1 MKYPEGY
8 IRIHAFQV
16 IHDYEDYGDFENEMV
31 RFGIEELDPIPSPT
45 AKDPHYGLFCRH
57 CAQWAW
63 ERKDTIVPYD
73 EFCAGKRSD
82 KFTPKPRNRKKRTTG
97 QNEEIRAYH
106 DDEGH
111 TWPQTAEHITRFAV
125 RIDLLGRPRPHG
137 RQSLQ
142 TAFAASCHDCGTSRN
157 TRTSSRWCAGVT

>member
-1 MKYPEGY
+1 MKYPEDY

-82 KFTPKPRNRKKRTTG
+82 EFTPKPRNRKKRTTG
-97 QNEEIRAYH
+97 QNEEIRA
-106 DDEGH
+106 
-111 TWPQTAEHITRFAV
+111 TTMTRAI
-125 RIDLLGRPRPHG
+125 RGRRPP
-137 RQSLQ
+137 SIS
-142 TAFAASCHDCGTSRN
+142 T
-157 TRTSSRWCAGVT
+157 

>member
-1 MKYPEGY
+1 MKYPEDY

-73 EFCAGKRSD
+73 EFCAGEAFRQVHAEAPEPKEEDDGSKRRN
-82 KFTPKPRNRKKRTTG
+82 PR
-97 QNEEIRAYH
+97 
-106 DDEGH
+106 
-111 TWPQTAEHITRFAV
+111 
-125 RIDLLGRPRPHG
+125 LPR
-137 RQSLQ
+137 
-142 TAFAASCHDCGTSRN
+142 
-157 TRTSSRWCAGVT
+157 

>member
-82 KFTPKPRNRKKRTTG
+82 KFTPKPRNRKKRTTVDFLTG
-97 QNEEIRAYH
+97 
-106 DDEGH
+106 
-111 TWPQTAEHITRFAV
+111 
-125 RIDLLGRPRPHG
+125 LKPRD
-137 RQSLQ
+137 
-142 TAFAASCHDCGTSRN
+142 SCCRSD
-157 TRTSSRWCAGVT
+157 VP

>member
-1 MKYPEGY
+1 MKYPEDY

-82 KFTPKPRNRKKRTTG
+82 KFTSKPRNRKKTKRCPK
-97 QNEEIRAYH
+97 R
-106 DDEGH
+106 
-111 TWPQTAEHITRFAV
+111 EHST
-125 RIDLLGRPRPHG
+125 
-137 RQSLQ
+137 
-142 TAFAASCHDCGTSRN
+142 
-157 TRTSSRWCAGVT
+157 

>member
-1 MKYPEGY
+1 MKYPEDY

-82 KFTPKPRNRKKRTTG
+82 KFTPKLRNRKKRTTG

-111 TWPQTAEHITRFAV
+111 TWPQTAEHFNMSQGAV
-125 RIDLLGRPRPHG
+125 RQRCYRARKERQAESEAKAARP
-137 RQSLQ
+137 
-142 TAFAASCHDCGTSRN
+142 
-157 TRTSSRWCAGVT
+157 